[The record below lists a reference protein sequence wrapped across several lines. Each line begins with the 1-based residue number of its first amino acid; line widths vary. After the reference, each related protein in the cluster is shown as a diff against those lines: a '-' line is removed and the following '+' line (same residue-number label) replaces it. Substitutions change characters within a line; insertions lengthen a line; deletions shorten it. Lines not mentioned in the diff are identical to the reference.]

1 MAMTTALRVAAY
13 LRNAQVD
20 YETVDHP
27 AAPTSSQIAESAHI
41 PGNQLVKA
49 VLLKDEKGHLLAVL
63 PSTRQIDFGAIKSL
77 FHRSLNLAGEN
88 ELKSYFPDCDLGSV
102 PPVGAAYTLDT
113 IADKSLQDEEAL
125 YFEAGDQNQL
135 IKVNKAIFV
144 KLMAAAEWGHFSQH
158 DGRHQPS
165 SRDDRQ

>member
-1 MAMTTALRVAAY
+1 MTTALRIAAY

-20 YETVDHP
+20 YETVGHP

-49 VLLKDEKGHLLAVL
+49 VLLKDDKGHLLAVL
-63 PSTRQIDFGAIKSL
+63 PSTHRIDFGAIKSL
-77 FHRSLNLAGEN
+77 FHRSLDLAGEN
-88 ELKSYFPDCDLGSV
+88 ELKSYFPDCDLGAV
-102 PPVGAAYTLDT
+102 PPIGAAYTLDT
-113 IADKSLQDEEAL
+113 IADKNLQGEDEL

-135 IKVNKAIFV
+135 IKVEKATFV
-144 KLMAAAEWGHFSQH
+144 KLMAAAEWAYFSQH
-158 DGRHQPS
+158 DGPYQPT

>member
-1 MAMTTALRVAAY
+1 MTTALRIAAY

-27 AAPTSSQIAESAHI
+27 AAPTSSEIAQSAHI

-49 VLLKDEKGHLLAVL
+49 VLTKDDKGHLLAVL
-63 PSTRQIDFGAIKSL
+63 PSTHHIDFGAIRSL
-77 FHRSLNLAGEN
+77 LHRSLDLAGEN

-102 PPVGAAYTLDT
+102 PPIGAAYTLDT
-113 IADKSLQDEEAL
+113 IADRSLQDEDLL
-125 YFEAGDQNQL
+125 YFEAGDEKQL
-135 IKVNKAIFV
+135 IKVEKATFV
-144 KLMAAAEWGHFSQH
+144 TLMAAAEWACFSQH
-158 DGRHQPS
+158 DGPHQPG